1 MRSQTATFLRETAA
15 APPDFKAL
23 QAAKALAEIHAA
35 LQRDNVEWAKVRVQQ
50 ALYDLGV
57 SRAHWER
64 LGSGWLERSLMERDV
79 KYSVQ
84 INGEPVGES
93 ADNL

>member
-1 MRSQTATFLRETAA
+1 MRCQTATFLRETAP
-15 APPDFKAL
+15 PPDFKAL

-79 KYSVQ
+79 DKSPVQ
-84 INGEPVGES
+84 TNGELAGE
-93 ADNL
+93 L